1 RFMNVVVELI
11 RRVEQAGGTL
21 TLDDGGRITYELP
34 DEAVPLLDQLRARKD
49 DIRRVLRER
58 QAALLMLPGVRLIEW
73 KLKGAPVVIDVCS
86 IVIDP
91 NLFVRTIIEQLCV
104 ALENLGQ
111 WIGWSVPLLIG
122 RLGQV
127 GVVVE
132 LCKV

>member
-1 RFMNVVVELI
+1 MNVVVELI

-49 DIRRVLRER
+49 DIRRALRER
-58 QAALLMLPGVRLIEW
+58 QAAPPMPPGVRLIEW
-73 KLKGAPVVIDVCS
+73 KLKEAPVAIDVCS
-86 IVIDP
+86 IVTDP
-91 NLFVRTIIEQLCV
+91 NLFARTTIEQLRV
-104 ALENLGQ
+104 ALENPGQ